1 MINKLNIFRSV
12 FCCILFITTSHL
24 VAQQKEASSY
34 QSKVQNEISIPV
46 RWETFVR
53 AETDRTFTNYTK
65 LGALGKFYHIRSV
78 TPIDKQDVV
87 RLNRDT
93 RYSIG
98 IFDLNNPLTV
108 SLPNADKRYIA
119 MQVINQ
125 DEYTKSV
132 EYDSKSYTFTKESV
146 GTRYVCLIVRILVN
160 GDDEKDNQIVT
171 EIQNK
176 ITATQS
182 SIGTFEIP
190 NWDQPSLDKLKG
202 AIKVVAST
210 ITDTKKCFGDV
221 DEVDPIAHFLGAAV
235 GWGGNPPHAAI
246 YINENPEINDGKTPY
261 VLTLKDV
268 PVNGFWSISVYN
280 KAGYFEPNPS
290 NAYSFNSL
298 TASKNGDGSITIHF
312 GGDPKQVNYLPI
324 TDGWN
329 YTVRLYRAKE
339 QLLNGSWIFPSPLKV
354 N

>member
-1 MINKLNIFRSV
+1 MIIKSNILRSG
-12 FCCILFITTSHL
+12 FCCILFMTTHL
-24 VAQQKEASSY
+24 LFAQQSGANTY
-34 QSKVQNEISIPV
+34 QSKVQDEKTIPV
-46 RWETFVR
+46 TWETFVR
-53 AETDRTFTNYTK
+53 AETDRTFANYSK
-65 LGALGKFYHIRSV
+65 LGAFGKFHHIRSV

-93 RYSIG
+93 RYSFG
-98 IFDLNNPLTV
+98 IFDLTNPLTV
-108 SLPNADKRYIA
+108 SLPDAEGRYIA

-132 EYDSKSYTFTKESV
+132 EYDAKSYTFTKESV
-146 GTRYVCLIVRILVN
+146 DTRYVCLIVRILVN
-160 GDDEKDNQIVT
+160 GDDEKDNQTVT

-190 NWDQPSLDKLKG
+190 NWDQPSLDKLRA
-202 AIKVVAST
+202 AIKVIAST
-210 ITDTKKCFGDV
+210 ITDTKRCFGDI

-235 GWGGNPPHAAI
+235 GWGGNPPRAAI
-246 YINENPEINDGKTPY
+246 YINVNPEINDGKTPY
-261 VLTLKDV
+261 ILNIKDV
-268 PVNGFWSISVYN
+268 PVDGFWSISVYN

-290 NAYSFNSL
+290 NAYSFNRL
-298 TASKNGDGSITIHF
+298 TGRKNIDGSITIHF

-324 TDGWN
+324 TEGWN

-339 QLLNGSWIFPSPLKV
+339 QILNGSWIFPSPIKV